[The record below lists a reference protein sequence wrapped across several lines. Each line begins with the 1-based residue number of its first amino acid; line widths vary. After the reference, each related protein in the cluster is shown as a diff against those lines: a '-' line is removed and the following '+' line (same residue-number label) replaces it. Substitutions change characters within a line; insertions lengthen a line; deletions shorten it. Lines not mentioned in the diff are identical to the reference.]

1 MTGAVYSSITQ
12 NRAGDAARN
21 AHAPGAG
28 AIDRSAPLDRLLADF
43 GDLVV
48 ARDLD
53 GRILHANDAFV
64 HVTGCSQPL
73 GRSLLDFYVSEDGD
87 RSYDANFRTLVT
99 VDGPRLY
106 DWREV
111 VGRDPA
117 TGAVVVHA
125 LGRDVTQR
133 HDAERDLI
141 AGRDRAESAN
151 AAKSRFLAMVSHEV
165 RTPLNGIL
173 GITEL
178 LARTSLT
185 HEQQSYVEAVRHSG
199 HALLSL
205 IEDLLDFS
213 SMEAGRFY
221 LRPEPGNLREMVGSV
236 VELSALQADEKNIE
250 VAAYVAPDVPENIVA
265 DHGRLRQVLF
275 NLIGNSVKFTEVG
288 GVLVEVSMD
297 GGRLHFRVT
306 DTGPGV
312 GEADRQ
318 RIFREFEQIES
329 GSTRR
334 KGGAGL
340 GLAISARLVAAMD
353 GALTVESDGTD
364 GSTFAFHTPLVTPEG
379 EASSREGCGS
389 LAGSRVLL
397 VAPDGPTNTA
407 LLRQIRDQGGR
418 AEHVEAAGQ
427 AAPAVHR
434 LGGEAALTDV
444 VVDNR
449 IAGVAEAI
457 FATLAAGTRKRIG
470 RTMMVTPAEREALT
484 KARAQAY
491 SAWLIR
497 PLRPSSV
504 VKVLRRETGG
514 LGGWLEERSP
524 GEADPLTHRRANR
537 GGGRKLSV
545 LLAEDNPVNAL
556 LVRSALQRGGHEV
569 VHVTNGRALVER
581 ACDRSG
587 EESRFDLVLTDLSM
601 PEMDGI
607 EAIQMIRAY
616 EKSHA
621 LKPVA
626 VVVLTADG
634 QARTRDRAM
643 EIGAAD
649 YVEKPVDPD
658 VLLQTVEQTAIQA
671 A

>member
-1 MTGAVYSSITQ
+1 MSGTIHSSTTGGRTG
-12 NRAGDAARN
+12 RLREDAGGAA
-21 AHAPGAG
+21 P
-28 AIDRSAPLDRLLADF
+28 DRSAPLDRLLAAF

-48 ARDLD
+48 VRGLD
-53 GRILHANDAFV
+53 GSILHANDAFV
-64 HVTGCSQPL
+64 HATGCADPV
-73 GRSLLDFYVSEDGD
+73 GRPFLDFCVADDCEP
-87 RSYDANFRTLVT
+87 RSDANLRALVT
-99 VDGPRLY
+99 MDGPRLY

-111 VGRDPA
+111 VTRDPA
-117 TGAVVVHA
+117 TGAAVVHA

-133 HDAERDLI
+133 RDAERDLI

-178 LARTSLT
+178 LGRTKLT
-185 HEQQSYVEAVRHSG
+185 HEQESYVEAVRHSG
-199 HALLSL
+199 HALLWL

-221 LRPEPGNLREMVGSV
+221 LRPEPGNLRDLVGSV
-236 VELSALQADEKNIE
+236 VELSALQADDKKIE
-250 VAAYVAPDVPENIVA
+250 VAAYVAPDVPECIVA

-275 NLIGNSVKFTEVG
+275 NLIGNAVKFTEVG
-288 GVLVEVSMD
+288 GVLVEVSRD
-297 GGRLHFRVT
+297 EGRLHFRVT
-306 DTGPGV
+306 DTGPGISE
-312 GEADRQ
+312 GDRD
-318 RIFREFEQIES
+318 RIFREFEQVEG

-353 GALTVESDGTD
+353 GALSVESDGSN
-364 GSTFAFHTPLVTPEG
+364 GSTFAFHTPLVTPAG
-379 EASSREGCGS
+379 GAAPLRHGRP
-389 LAGSRVLL
+389 LAASRVLL
-397 VAPDGPTNTA
+397 IAPEGPTSTA
-407 LLRQIRDQGGR
+407 LVRQIKDQGGR
-418 AEHVEAAGQ
+418 AQAIGTASQ
-427 AAPAVHR
+427 AAAALAR
-434 LGGEAALTDV
+434 LGGQRLLTDI

-449 IAGVAEAI
+449 VAAV
-457 FATLAAGTRKRIG
+457 ADTVLAMLAAATRRRIG

-484 KARAQAY
+484 KARARAY

-514 LGGWLEERSP
+514 PGGWLEERSE
-524 GEADPLTHRRANR
+524 GRVDPSARSR
-537 GGGRKLSV
+537 GGRRLSV

-556 LVRSALQRGGHEV
+556 LVRSALQRAGHGV

-581 ACDRSG
+581 ACERG
-587 EESRFDLVLTDLSM
+587 AAAREFDLVLTDLSM

-607 EAIQMIRAY
+607 EAIEAIRAH
-616 EKSHA
+616 ERSHG
-621 LKPVA
+621 LEPVYI
-626 VVVLTADG
+626 VVLTADG
-634 QARTRDRAM
+634 QGETRDKAM
-643 EIGAAD
+643 GMGADD

-658 VLLQTVEQTAIQA
+658 VLLQTVEQTAIHA
-671 A
+671 D